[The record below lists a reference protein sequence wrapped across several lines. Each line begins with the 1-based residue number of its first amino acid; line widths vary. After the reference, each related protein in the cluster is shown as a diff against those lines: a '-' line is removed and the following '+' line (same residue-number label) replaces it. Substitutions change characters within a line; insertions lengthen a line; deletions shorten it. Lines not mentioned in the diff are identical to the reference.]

1 MQLARNKKNGAIDEV
16 PIGYSVSTG
25 WESLGS
31 GWYRHE
37 PEYGKPK
44 FDKDDTIEV
53 CLRSDIRYTTTMF
66 GLLWDERGGDT
77 IKYYRPVV
85 VTKEDK
91 HLRSVPVSQT
101 HTDPEATEDDE
112 EVFSAED
119 VLAIVRFIK
128 MYPGCFVGEDKL

>member
-1 MQLARNKKNGAIDEV
+1 MELARNKETGAFDEV
-16 PIGYSVSTG
+16 PNGYTISTG

-37 PEYGKPK
+37 PEDGIPRYGP
-44 FDKDDTIEV
+44 DAYIDV
-53 CLRSDIRYTTTMF
+53 CLRSDIRYTATMR
-66 GLLWDERGGDT
+66 GLLWDEREGDT
-77 IKYYRPVV
+77 IRYYRPEV

-91 HLRSVPVSQT
+91 HLWSVPVSQT

-128 MYPGCFVGEDKL
+128 LYPGCFFEEK